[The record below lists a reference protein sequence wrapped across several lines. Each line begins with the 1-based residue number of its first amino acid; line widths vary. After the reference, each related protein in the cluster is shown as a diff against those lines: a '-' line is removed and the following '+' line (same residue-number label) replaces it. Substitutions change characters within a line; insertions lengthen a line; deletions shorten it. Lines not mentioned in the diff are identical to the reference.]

1 MWKSLP
7 MFASAPIRP
16 TLSCVARRKP
26 SPTRSG
32 TGTPPTFGFRWRR
45 TAAACVSSRATTA
58 PRAPPLPL
66 PARAC
71 SECVSG
77 WNPSA
82 ASWRCEREPISASRW
97 MPGCLRVRRKRHDP
111 AKMIRVVLVDDQ
123 TLVRQGV
130 RGLLELVPDIEVVG
144 EASDGEEALEK
155 VPELKPDV
163 LLLDIRM
170 PRLSGIQVLEAL
182 SAANALPPTLVL
194 TTFDDGDAAIAA
206 IKAGAKGLM
215 LKDVSLEDLAQAI
228 RALAD
233 NKTAFQP
240 AMTESL
246 MSAIRRSPSASSD
259 SYVAEALT
267 VREREVLHLIC
278 AGYSNREIADLL
290 ALAEGTV
297 KNHVSNLL
305 LKLDARDRTRAA
317 LKALQQGHLG

>member
-1 MWKSLP
+1 
-7 MFASAPIRP
+7 
-16 TLSCVARRKP
+16 
-26 SPTRSG
+26 
-32 TGTPPTFGFRWRR
+32 
-45 TAAACVSSRATTA
+45 
-58 PRAPPLPL
+58 
-66 PARAC
+66 
-71 SECVSG
+71 
-77 WNPSA
+77 
-82 ASWRCEREPISASRW
+82 
-97 MPGCLRVRRKRHDP
+97 
-111 AKMIRVVLVDDQ
+111 MIRVVLVDDQ

-130 RGLLELVPDIEVVG
+130 RGLLELVPDIEVIG
-144 EASDGEEALEK
+144 EASDGEDALQK

-170 PRLSGIQVLEAL
+170 PRMSGIEVLEAL
-182 SAANALPPTLVL
+182 RDRNALPPTLVL
-194 TTFDDGDAAIAA
+194 TTFDDGDAVISA
-206 IKAGAKGLM
+206 IKAGAKGVM

-246 MSAIRRSPSASSD
+246 MSAIRRRPSEPSD
-259 SYVAEALT
+259 SQVTETLT

-278 AGYSNREIADLL
+278 AGYSNKEIADLL

-317 LKALQQGHLG
+317 LKALQQGHLN

>member
-1 MWKSLP
+1 
-7 MFASAPIRP
+7 
-16 TLSCVARRKP
+16 
-26 SPTRSG
+26 
-32 TGTPPTFGFRWRR
+32 
-45 TAAACVSSRATTA
+45 
-58 PRAPPLPL
+58 
-66 PARAC
+66 
-71 SECVSG
+71 
-77 WNPSA
+77 
-82 ASWRCEREPISASRW
+82 
-97 MPGCLRVRRKRHDP
+97 
-111 AKMIRVVLVDDQ
+111 MIRVVLVDDQ

-144 EASDGEEALEK
+144 EAGNGEEALAA
-155 VPELKPDV
+155 VAELRPDV

-170 PRLSGIQVLEAL
+170 PRLDGIGVLEGL
-182 SAANALPPTLVL
+182 SDAGHLPPTLVL

-215 LKDVSLEDLAQAI
+215 LKDVSLDDLANAI

-246 MSAIRRSPSASSD
+246 MAAIRRAPAAVSEGGVSEP
-259 SYVAEALT
+259 LT
-267 VREREVLHLIC
+267 AREKDVLHLIC
-278 AGYSNREIADLL
+278 AGYSNKEIADLL

-317 LKALQQGHLG
+317 LKALQEGHLR

>member
-1 MWKSLP
+1 M
-7 MFASAPIRP
+7 
-16 TLSCVARRKP
+16 
-26 SPTRSG
+26 
-32 TGTPPTFGFRWRR
+32 
-45 TAAACVSSRATTA
+45 AAIGCA
-58 PRAPPLPL
+58 
-66 PARAC
+66 PAR
-71 SECVSG
+71 
-77 WNPSA
+77 
-82 ASWRCEREPISASRW
+82 
-97 MPGCLRVRRKRHDP
+97 
-111 AKMIRVVLVDDQ
+111 MIRVVLVDDQ

-130 RGLLELVPDIEVVG
+130 RGLLELVPDIDVVG
-144 EASDGEEALEK
+144 EASDGEQALAL

-170 PRLSGIQVLEAL
+170 PRLNGIGVLEAL
-182 SAANALPPTLVL
+182 GRADVLPPTLVL

-215 LKDVSLEDLAQAI
+215 LKDVSLKDLAEAI

-233 NKTAFQP
+233 NRTAFQP

-246 MSAIRRSPSASSD
+246 MAAIRRSPSAPSD
-259 SYVAEALT
+259 DGYLAETLT

-278 AGYSNREIADLL
+278 AGYSNKEIADLL

>member
-1 MWKSLP
+1 
-7 MFASAPIRP
+7 
-16 TLSCVARRKP
+16 
-26 SPTRSG
+26 
-32 TGTPPTFGFRWRR
+32 
-45 TAAACVSSRATTA
+45 
-58 PRAPPLPL
+58 
-66 PARAC
+66 
-71 SECVSG
+71 
-77 WNPSA
+77 
-82 ASWRCEREPISASRW
+82 
-97 MPGCLRVRRKRHDP
+97 
-111 AKMIRVVLVDDQ
+111 MIRVVLVDDQ

-144 EASDGEEALEK
+144 EASDGEEALAK

-170 PRLSGIQVLEAL
+170 PRMNGIAVLEAL
-182 SAANALPPTLVL
+182 RDASQLPPTLVL
-194 TTFDDGDAAIAA
+194 TTFDDGEAAIAA

-215 LKDVSLEDLAQAI
+215 LKDVSLQDLTGAI

-233 NKTAFQP
+233 NKTAYQP

-246 MSAIRRSPSASSD
+246 MAAIRRTPAEPVEGSATES
-259 SYVAEALT
+259 LT
-267 VREREVLHLIC
+267 PREREVLHLIC
-278 AGYSNREIADLL
+278 AGYSNKEIADLL